1 MTTVSTSRERGLLFS
16 APMVRA
22 LLDGSKTQMRRA
34 MRFQP
39 GDDTTVQVE
48 HFPQMV
54 IDRQGNEQPTSGP
67 VLITAL
73 SWLGCPARCLRCV

>member
-1 MTTVSTSRERGLLFS
+1 MTTVSTSRERGVLSS

-22 LLDGSKTQMRRA
+22 LVDGSKTQTRRA
-34 MRFQP
+34 MRSQP
-39 GDDTTVQVE
+39 GDDTTVHLE
-48 HFPQMV
+48 HSPQMV
-54 IDRQGNEQPTSGP
+54 IDRQGNEQLTSGP